1 MADNPLW
8 TCDYCGGR
16 RGLLGKL
23 GGRVHLQCRSCGA
36 QVSFSAMDELVQA
49 EEESAR
55 RHHEEALQLQTTHH

>member
-1 MADNPLW
+1 MAVNSLW

-16 RGLLGKL
+16 RGLFGKL
-23 GGRVHLQCRSCGA
+23 GGRVHLQCFSCGM
-36 QVSFSAMDELVQA
+36 QTSFDRMDELVQE